1 MPEAVPRLPRGVS
14 AAGVC
19 VGRGPS
25 CQGLRPCPSF
35 PSEKL
40 GPSSEVLCAR
50 LSARGRKRGSVVVT
64 WRGPSGPC
72 CRSVEAA
79 LEGSF
84 SSEPWR
90 GAEGA
95 EPGWPGQGPGRTI
108 NSPCGKA
115 AVRNAGPA
123 CVCQCVHRGHREN
136 HWRWKGSI
144 SLPILLLIHV
154 RKHHVYVVLK
164 YLQGW

>member
-25 CQGLRPCPSF
+25 CQGLRPCPPF

-50 LSARGRKRGSVVVT
+50 LSSRGRKRGSVVVT

-95 EPGWPGQGPGRTI
+95 EPGWPGQGPGRTRNTVRVAKRLCGTQARPVCAGVFTGATGKTI
-108 NSPCGKA
+108 GVGKA
-115 AVRNAGPA
+115 PF
-123 CVCQCVHRGHREN
+123 HRQF
-136 HWRWKGSI
+136 
-144 SLPILLLIHV
+144 
-154 RKHHVYVVLK
+154 YC
-164 YLQGW
+164 